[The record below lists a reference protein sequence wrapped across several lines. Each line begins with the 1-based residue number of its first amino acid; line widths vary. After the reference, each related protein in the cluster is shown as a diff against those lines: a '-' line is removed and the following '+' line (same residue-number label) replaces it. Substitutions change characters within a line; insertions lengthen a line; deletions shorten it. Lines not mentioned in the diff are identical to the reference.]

1 MGLEII
7 RPTSLC
13 HRTRL
18 GRLRSTDV
26 NGNVTT
32 VTTDLERATATLT
45 ATTTTSGVSVARI
58 ETKISGVTVA
68 IRGHDN
74 LTTRTGYDTLLR
86 PVTRRDSRLSAGV
99 NNTTTT
105 AYVPGSTL
113 VHEITDATATIVTQ
127 NTYDSLGR
135 VVAQAGAPDFA
146 VSSSAPPRHTT
157 YSSYNLRGQLE
168 RQWGDAALPTSYSYD
183 ATYGER
189 LTMSTYRGGSG
200 WSNPN
205 WPAASTDTAD
215 TTTWAYDPPTGLLA
229 AKTDA
234 AGAAVHY
241 LYTSRG
247 QLARR
252 TWARGV
258 TTDYTY
264 DSDTAEQRD
273 IVYSDA
279 TPSLHYTYNR
289 LAQTTQIDD
298 ATGSHLL
305 AHCLCGKLV
314 SERFDPFFYG
324 NRLLTYALNTNP
336 ALGPVGRTSGFTL
349 KTASAL
355 AEETVAYGYDA
366 SARLHQVTASTSGVT
381 AAGHTFNYGYK
392 SDSNL
397 IEQLAV
403 DSGITF
409 LVSRDFEEQRDVLTA
424 IDSKWSTGTGASRAR
439 FVYITDALGQR
450 ASVKQSGSAFA
461 DYYETGTADSGT
473 LQEFLYD
480 ARGQLTKA
488 PTYLGVAP
496 TPGQKLPNRQHE
508 FTYDN
513 IGNRASSNSTSDA
526 LADTYT
532 TNALNQYTAR
542 DNKRVYV
549 SGTADAG
556 AKVVVTQP
564 TTTLTATL
572 EPKNPLGR
580 YWSDRLAVPN
590 SGAPWR
596 GPLSIYTGKT
606 GAGLSGSDLVRL
618 ETRMAQIAADP
629 QTMTYDLDG
638 NLTHDGIWSYTWD
651 AENRLVQLTT
661 VAAPS
666 TGYAQI
672 TLKFRYDYL
681 GRRVEKLVTDS
692 ASNQLLTGRRYL
704 YDGWNL
710 IAEYSLNSAT
720 LALTLLRSYTWGLD
734 IARSL
739 SDAGGVGA
747 LLQIADH
754 TSGKTFYPCYDGN
767 GNVVALVNSATG
779 AVGAAFEYSPY
790 GEILRADAPD
800 PAAGDQPFRFSTKFT
815 DFETGLVYYGKRYY
829 SPIQGRFLGRDSI
842 EERGGR
848 NLYAF
853 CLNNSVNRWDLLGK
867 LPEGLLKIVRAEPA
881 VQLERF
887 VVNES
892 RGGGGGY
899 TFSDYSGGRS
909 DSTSGS
915 GEGGGGGIDKS
926 ALDQSLAATIAL
938 ATGCTAL
945 QNAMGNLSKAIAAYT
960 DPNVTPPSGA
970 SDAALKLLGATD
982 KMIEAMHNAHATV
995 FINSGG
1001 GATIAFEGTVPSSI
1015 ADLGVDV
1022 ANAFNLSTGRY
1033 DAAVQFATGFRDTVA
1048 PNLTGPVDL
1057 TGHSL
1062 GGGLAGAAALATGYQ
1077 ATTFNSS
1084 GIASS
1089 YQTSTSNASSLITNY
1104 HTLDPFVT
1112 QGQKLTPAGGALGT
1126 QVYVPGAGPV
1136 PGGHSSAEVMAGL
1149 RAEYQKKGC

>member
-1 MGLEII
+1 M
-7 RPTSLC
+7 
-13 HRTRL
+13 
-18 GRLRSTDV
+18 
-26 NGNVTT
+26 
-32 VTTDLERATATLT
+32 
-45 ATTTTSGVSVARI
+45 
-58 ETKISGVTVA
+58 
-68 IRGHDN
+68 
-74 LTTRTGYDTLLR
+74 
-86 PVTRRDSRLSAGV
+86 
-99 NNTTTT
+99 
-105 AYVPGSTL
+105 
-113 VHEITDATATIVTQ
+113 
-127 NTYDSLGR
+127 
-135 VVAQAGAPDFA
+135 
-146 VSSSAPPRHTT
+146 
-157 YSSYNLRGQLE
+157 
-168 RQWGDAALPTSYSYD
+168 
-183 ATYGER
+183 
-189 LTMSTYRGGSG
+189 
-200 WSNPN
+200 
-205 WPAASTDTAD
+205 
-215 TTTWAYDPPTGLLA
+215 
-229 AKTDA
+229 
-234 AGAAVHY
+234 
-241 LYTSRG
+241 
-247 QLARR
+247 
-252 TWARGV
+252 
-258 TTDYTY
+258 
-264 DSDTAEQRD
+264 
-273 IVYSDA
+273 
-279 TPSLHYTYNR
+279 
-289 LAQTTQIDD
+289 
-298 ATGSHLL
+298 
-305 AHCLCGKLV
+305 
-314 SERFDPFFYG
+314 
-324 NRLLTYALNTNP
+324 
-336 ALGPVGRTSGFTL
+336 
-349 KTASAL
+349 
-355 AEETVAYGYDA
+355 
-366 SARLHQVTASTSGVT
+366 
-381 AAGHTFNYGYK
+381 
-392 SDSNL
+392 
-397 IEQLAV
+397 AV

-710 IAEYSLNSAT
+710 IAEYSLNSST

-815 DFETGLVYYGKRYY
+815 DIETGLVYYGRRYY
-829 SPIQGRFLGRDSI
+829 SPSQGRFLGRDTI

-853 CLNNSVNRWDLLGK
+853 CFNNSVNLWDYLGMLSFIKPDSMGWGYGRNYWIGGGSLGPVAYNGRSPTNPDGGVGISDGAGLGLTITAARGSSSSLSAYALELLAASQTPKLPLTVVFKMPTAAGEPQDPKPPSPMQVLKSDITDILKTVDEMSGKSHLFSNAAVELLLGTAAH
-867 LPEGLLKIVRAEPA
+867 E
-881 VQLERF
+881 
-887 VVNES
+887 
-892 RGGGGGY
+892 
-899 TFSDYSGGRS
+899 SGG
-909 DSTSGS
+909 
-915 GEGGGGGIDKS
+915 
-926 ALDQSLAATIAL
+926 
-938 ATGCTAL
+938 L
-945 QNAMGNLSKAIAAYT
+945 QWR
-960 DPNVTPPSGA
+960 
-970 SDAALKLLGATD
+970 
-982 KMIEAMHNAHATV
+982 E
-995 FINSGG
+995 
-1001 GATIAFEGTVPSSI
+1001 
-1015 ADLGVDV
+1015 
-1022 ANAFNLSTGRY
+1022 
-1033 DAAVQFATGFRDTVA
+1033 Q
-1048 PNLTGPVDL
+1048 
-1057 TGHSL
+1057 L
-1062 GGGLAGAAALATGYQ
+1062 GGGPARGIFQMEKDTYDDIWNRYLERRPEVAGAVK
-1077 ATTFNSS
+1077 
-1084 GIASS
+1084 
-1089 YQTSTSNASSLITNY
+1089 
-1104 HTLDPFVT
+1104 TLF
-1112 QGQKLTPAGGALGT
+1112 TPAGGELGFDMIRDNDE
-1126 QVYVPGAGPV
+1126 YA
-1136 PGGHSSAEVMAGL
+1136 AVMARL
-1149 RAEYQKKGC
+1149 RYAMDNDTPLPAAGDLEAQAAYWKRYYNRGDGDVEQYIGNFNRYVEPVLRSGGGG